1 MHYIKGTANHG
12 LFFTPFNFDLTSFSY
27 AYCYG
32 SRCGKKKKFR
42 ACLEQ
47 DSQLLHKTETKDENP
62 LLLIYQN
69 LYLHQEHGFR
79 FEISEVI
86 AYSNF

>member
-12 LFFTPFNFDLTSFSY
+12 LFFTPFNFDSTSFSD

-32 SRCGKKKKFR
+32 SLCAKNMKFR

-47 DSQLLHKTETKDENP
+47 DSQLLHKTENKDENP
-62 LLLIYQN
+62 LLLIN
-69 LYLHQEHGFR
+69 LSKFIFTSR
-79 FEISEVI
+79 TWVPVR
-86 AYSNF
+86 NF